1 METVTARSEDF
12 TRQSYTHPFLR
23 SSSHQS
29 HLRSFYFQIEAVTEG
44 FQTNFTAKQILSE
57 LLNVTLPNVNSTQ
70 KSPEIFGG
78 DLVIAVNVLVKVAD
92 YNAEQG
98 NVSNEEDVKNF
109 VQVASNLLEPVN
121 RLTWQELENVS
132 LVYVPLTL

>member
-1 METVTARSEDF
+1 M
-12 TRQSYTHPFLR
+12 
-23 SSSHQS
+23 
-29 HLRSFYFQIEAVTEG
+29 
-44 FQTNFTAKQILSE
+44 
-57 LLNVTLPNVNSTQ
+57 
-70 KSPEIFGG
+70 
-78 DLVIAVNVLVKVAD
+78 NVLVKVAD

-121 RLTWQELENVS
+121 RVTWQELEKVS

>member
-1 METVTARSEDF
+1 M
-12 TRQSYTHPFLR
+12 
-23 SSSHQS
+23 
-29 HLRSFYFQIEAVTEG
+29 
-44 FQTNFTAKQILSE
+44 
-57 LLNVTLPNVNSTQ
+57 
-70 KSPEIFGG
+70 
-78 DLVIAVNVLVKVAD
+78 VIAVNVLVKVAD

-121 RLTWQELENVS
+121 RVTWQELEKVS